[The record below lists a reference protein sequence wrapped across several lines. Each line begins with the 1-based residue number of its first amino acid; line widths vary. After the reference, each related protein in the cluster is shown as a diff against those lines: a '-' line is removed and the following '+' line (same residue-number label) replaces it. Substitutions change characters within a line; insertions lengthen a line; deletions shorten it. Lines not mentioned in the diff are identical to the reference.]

1 MTSDDMKDSK
11 GLVLPVV
18 AMAGLGFMPAK
29 GADEQAAARV
39 SPRLLLTVIRAADLD
54 GSLRYEVS
62 LYQSNNF
69 R

>member
-1 MTSDDMKDSK
+1 MSDDVTVSK
-11 GLVLPVV
+11 GMGFPAV